1 MTLEQALA
9 IGKEFDDIRRQV
21 SELVNAAM
29 PDEEFPVKPET
40 KAAMRGLFV
49 EGISA
54 MIVQA
59 GSLAS
64 ISRHLEGIHE
74 EMKKANSPAPLMRR

>member
-1 MTLEQALA
+1 MTLEQAQA
-9 IGKEFDDIRRQV
+9 IGKEFDDIRRKV
-21 SELVNAAM
+21 SELVKVAL
-29 PDEEFPVKPET
+29 PDDDFPVKPEA
-40 KAAMRGLFV
+40 KAAIRGLFV

-54 MIVQA
+54 LIVQA